1 MKCGVLCLVSFFL
14 LFLLFYLYVRVL
26 CLTHR
31 DVKLL
36 DAKKKKVYVY
46 TYSNTLRLTHLCS
59 KFCL

>member
-26 CLTHR
+26 CLIHR

-36 DAKKKKVYVY
+36 DAKKKKFMSINYVI
-46 TYSNTLRLTHLCS
+46 H
-59 KFCL
+59 